1 MMARRVWISASTVV
15 SIDGWNWL
23 DLPLHAPLSAGEVRF
38 ILESP
43 TFVPAELVGNA
54 DTRPLGVGVRELQ
67 VCA

>member
-1 MMARRVWISASTVV
+1 ME
-15 SIDGWNWL
+15 
-23 DLPLHAPLSAGEVRF
+23 LPLQTPLSAGEVRL
-38 ILESP
+38 IVESP